1 MRRTHLVKTF
11 LNDDEMKSLLN
22 TKGSARPGTH
32 LRRCFLS
39 SRSSE
44 IPALN
49 LEAWRVLSKCAGSL
63 EQLAKSSVI
72 GRADA
77 DALKTEINVFRDSLI
92 RAGDYERST

>member
-11 LNDDEMKSLLN
+11 LSDDEMDLLLKA
-22 TKGSARPGTH
+22 KGSARPGTH
-32 LRRCFLS
+32 IRRCFMS

-63 EQLAKSSVI
+63 EQLAKASTIARV
-72 GRADA
+72 DA
-77 DALKTEINVFRDSLI
+77 DALRAEINVFRDSLI
-92 RAGDYERST
+92 KAK